1 MYGSGARGGLAVD
14 GNNCH
19 TSGLVE
25 DSQFLQI
32 ELKGKLTIFHFS
44 CLIHQILE

>member
-1 MYGSGARGGLAVD
+1 VVVLAVD
-14 GNNCH
+14 GNNWH

-32 ELKGKLTIFHFS
+32 ELRGKLTIFHFS
-44 CLIHQILE
+44 CFIHQILE